1 MTNLRSILVTGVDLR
16 DTDPSRVS
24 SMEVTL
30 PG

>member
-1 MTNLRSILVTGVDLR
+1 MTNLRSIFVTGADLR
-16 DTDPSRVS
+16 DADPSRVS